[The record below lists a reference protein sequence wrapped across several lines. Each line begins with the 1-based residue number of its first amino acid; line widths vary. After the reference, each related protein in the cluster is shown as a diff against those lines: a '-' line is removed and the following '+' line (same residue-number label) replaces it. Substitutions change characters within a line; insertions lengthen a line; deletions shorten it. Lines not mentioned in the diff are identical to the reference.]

1 MAETEAERK
10 KKDDLI
16 RETIMAKLIETGE
29 KDKLKGRRNG
39 SFTISVYQCICSSNT
54 TFVNPRSIFALLCAI
69 LSRNIDMLHERLIA
83 CGWRDELKEYCK
95 EVIRRK
101 GLEKV
106 TVEELVAEITPKGR
120 SSVPEDIKADL
131 LQRIRK
137 FLQATS

>member
-1 MAETEAERK
+1 
-10 KKDDLI
+10 
-16 RETIMAKLIETGE
+16 
-29 KDKLKGRRNG
+29 
-39 SFTISVYQCICSSNT
+39 
-54 TFVNPRSIFALLCAI
+54 
-69 LSRNIDMLHERLIA
+69 MLHDRLVSS
-83 CGWRDELKEYCK
+83 GWRDELKEHCK

-120 SSVPEDIKADL
+120 CTFVIFIEHYFIIFLIYSLSPVLHPFSFHSSATVPEDIKADL